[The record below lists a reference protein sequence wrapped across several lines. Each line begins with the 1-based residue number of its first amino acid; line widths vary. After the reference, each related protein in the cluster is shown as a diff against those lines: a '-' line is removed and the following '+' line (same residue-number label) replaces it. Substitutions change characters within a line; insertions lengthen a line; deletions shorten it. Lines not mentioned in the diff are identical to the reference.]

1 MKYNLDELGK
11 YYAKWKK
18 KPDTEQKTNV
28 WFHLYE
34 VPRVIKFIDTESRT
48 VAASIWKERQVTADG
63 YGVSVL
69 QNEKVLESAQ
79 QCNILNTIEF

>member
-28 WFHLYE
+28 GFHLYE
-34 VPRVIKFIDTESRT
+34 IPGKDKVTERKSRI
-48 VAASIWKERQVTADG
+48 VD
-63 YGVSVL
+63 
-69 QNEKVLESAQ
+69 
-79 QCNILNTIEF
+79 